1 MAENHSK
8 YKPALGYLNR
18 YVPGGAFVDQTWLPE
33 SKNDDLSVIL
43 STDLWR
49 SIS

>member
-8 YKPALGYLNR
+8 YKPALGYLNQ

-33 SKNDDLSVIL
+33 IKSDLSVIL